1 MMKLEHI
8 VGDIVCVI
16 LREPNLYKEINL
28 NEKTLHLKIRGYDKM
43 GLWVEHPGLIVIVTE
58 DENGSPIPIE
68 KQKQEKVDSSVLIT
82 WDNVVSIIHYPNR
95 EGYDYPSE
103 FDKNFGFK
111 IYPEE
116 K

>member
-1 MMKLEHI
+1 MMKIEHI

-16 LREPNLYKEINL
+16 LRDPTMYKEINL
-28 NEKTLHLKIRGYDKM
+28 NEKTLHLKIRGFDKM
-43 GLWVEHPGLIVIVTE
+43 GIWVEHPGLIVIVTE
-58 DENGSPIPIE
+58 DNDGKPIPPI

-82 WDNVVSIIHYPNR
+82 WDNIASIIHYPHR

-103 FDKNFGFK
+103 FDKSFGFK
-111 IYPEE
+111 IYPEG